1 MDTRGRKIA
10 VAENVE
16 AQGLIFI
23 NDDEKIWPTER
34 GILPYA
40 EVGKV
45 AGFRVIKYINS
56 NK

>member
-1 MDTRGRKIA
+1 MDTRERKIA

-45 AGFRVIKYINS
+45 AGFRIIKYINS